1 MKRIFAL
8 VLALMMALAIGA
20 YAEGGLDKGGV
31 TNATGYPITNEPITL
46 DVVGRTRRRGFSRR
60 RTMRLTGSRRKP
72 TFA

>member
-31 TNATGYPITNEPITL
+31 TNASGLSDYERADYAGCGL
-46 DVVGRTRRRGFSRR
+46 VVCVGAGFLADARRV
-60 RTMRLTGSRRKP
+60 
-72 TFA
+72 

>member
-46 DVVGRTRRRGFSRR
+46 DVAWSYASAQDFS
-60 RTMRLTGSRRKP
+60 TCLTGSRRKP